1 MRLDVLVLAAVV
13 AFGLLYLGVAIF
25 GLLAAV
31 PFGALGLI
39 PIGLVL
45 GLLAAVIYQRLTN
58 KEDDYYS
65 KNVDK

>member
-39 PIGLVL
+39 PIGLVV
-45 GLLAAVIYQRLTN
+45 GLLVAVIYQRLTN